1 MVRLGGRRTWLGKM
15 AGYNKHQPAPMATD
29 PLHCVIPQH
38 PIAPAPDRPSMPG
51 PRRQR
56 CEKSVS
62 VPVPAL
68 PPLDGPRP
76 KCPLFSLFSGPTR
89 RRRGSLR
96 AFKLAVTA
104 PNINASTKSTY
115 QVFRHRLVFI
125 YCTTRGVDDGC
136 VANAVPSRSRVSF
149 HRPSMG
155 RAVATPVTAHTLGW
169 QHSTPRRARPRTL
182 IRDSQAVS
190 KHDERNGID
199 CLDGRWS

>member
-76 KCPLFSLFSGPTR
+76 KCPPLQPLLWSHATSTWQPASLQRVYKKYQP
-89 RRRGSLR
+89 SL
-96 AFKLAVTA
+96 
-104 PNINASTKSTY
+104 STLLS
-115 QVFRHRLVFI
+115 I
-125 YCTTRGVDDGC
+125 YCTTRGVDDCC

-149 HRPSMG
+149 RRPSMG